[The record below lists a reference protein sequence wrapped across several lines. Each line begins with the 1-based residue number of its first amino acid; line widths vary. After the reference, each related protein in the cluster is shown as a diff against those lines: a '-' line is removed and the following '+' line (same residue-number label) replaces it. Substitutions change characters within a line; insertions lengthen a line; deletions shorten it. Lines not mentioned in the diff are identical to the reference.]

1 MIQKTEILI
10 VEDEK
15 AHAEALAEALEGQ
28 GYKITLAGSGEEGV
42 DKFHN
47 GDPHVVITDLKL
59 GGPIDGLDV
68 LKEVV
73 NSDRSCEVVL
83 ITAHSSIDT
92 CKQALN
98 QGAYDYIE
106 KPIDLDLLRPVV
118 QRASEKIHLL
128 RENHRLQS
136 RLYEKFNFSG
146 LIGESSAMLRILDML
161 RRAANSSVTVLL
173 QGESGTGKE
182 LLAEGIHYNSPRKAK
197 PFQPVNCAGLSDTLL
212 ESELFG
218 HVKGAFTG
226 ATSDRK
232 GFFEIADGGTL
243 FLDEIGDMPLAMQS
257 KLLRILED
265 QLVVPVGSTAGKKV
279 NVRII
284 SATNQNLE
292 EKVEEKLFR
301 QDLYYR
307 IRGVNINIPPLRDR
321 AEDIPLL
328 LDHFVKKF
336 AGTEDRGVK
345 GFTPAAFRYLKSYHW
360 PGNVRELRNV
370 IKTMVVLAESE
381 MLDIMDLPVEI
392 HSVAGGQDEISNLA
406 GVNLTELEKTAI
418 QRTLDMVNGNRE
430 LASKMLGIGE
440 RTLYRKIKEYGLS

>member
-1 MIQKTEILI
+1 MSQKTEILI

-15 AHAEALAEALEGQ
+15 AHAEALAEALESQ
-28 GYKITLAGSGEEGV
+28 GFQITLAGSGEEGI

-59 GGPIDGLDV
+59 GGPIDGLGV

-73 NSDRSCEVVL
+73 NSDRACEVVL
-83 ITAHSSIDT
+83 ITAHSTIDT

-98 QGAYDYIE
+98 EGAYDYIE

-118 QRASEKIHLL
+118 QRASEKIRLL

-136 RLYEKFNFSG
+136 KLYEKFNFSG

-197 PFQPVNCAGLSDTLL
+197 PFQPVNCAGLSETLL

-243 FLDEIGDMPLAMQS
+243 FLDEIGDMPLTMQS

-292 EKVEEKLFR
+292 EKVKEKLFR

-321 AEDIPLL
+321 TEDIPLL
-328 LDHFVKKF
+328 LDHFVKEF
-336 AGTEDRGVK
+336 AGSEDRAVK
-345 GFTPAAFRYLKSYHW
+345 GFTPAALRYLKSYHW